1 MAITNYT
8 ELKTQ
13 IADWLHRTDLELRIP
28 EFVYLAERKI
38 SNNIRSRELEI
49 ATNLTLT
56 AGVNSVDLPLD
67 YCSMKSIQIEGTVNS
82 VLALVPADILLK
94 YNAANETGLP
104 QFYSIQ
110 NNTIHFSPIPSANYT
125 VNLVYYQD
133 IPSLSGTNPT
143 NWVLTDYP
151 YIYLYGALI
160 EAAIF
165 TNDPDQVDFYQRKFS
180 EAISDMWQN
189 HSYASFSGSPLF
201 ATSDYIV

>member
-28 EFVYLAERKI
+28 EFIYLGERKI
-38 SNNIRSRELEI
+38 SNNIRSRELEV
-49 ATNLTLT
+49 AVDLTLT
-56 AGVNSVDLPLD
+56 GGVNSLDLPLD
-67 YCSMKSIQIEGTVNS
+67 YSSMKSIQISGATNTVLS
-82 VLALVPADILLK
+82 LVPADTLLK
-94 YNAANETGLP
+94 YNSYNETGTP

-110 NNTIHFSPIPSANYT
+110 NNSIHFSPVPSSDFT

-133 IPSLSGTNPT
+133 IPSLSSTVST

-165 TNDPDQVDFYQRKFS
+165 TNDPDQVSFYQQKFN
-180 EAISDMWQN
+180 EALSDMWQN

-201 ATSDYIV
+201 AVSDYIV